1 MIFYPAIDL
10 INKQCVR
17 LEKGDY
23 SKKTIFNED
32 PLTQAKIFESDG
44 CSWLHVVDLDAA
56 KNGKSENGSVLFDIK
71 MNTNLKIQFGGG
83 IRSVEKIKEIIE
95 LGIDRVILGT
105 AAIQDLSFLE
115 KAAQNFP
122 NKVWLGADVLDGDIK
137 VHGWTKNSE
146 NDLNSVLDFAS
157 QLSIGGTILTDINKD
172 GMMQG
177 PNIEMT
183 VKIAQ
188 KYNFPVIL
196 SGGISNIKD
205 IIKLKKFESEGISG
219 LICGRALYD
228 NKVSAIEALKILG
241 YQNA

>member
-1 MIFYPAIDL
+1 M
-10 INKQCVR
+10 
-17 LEKGDY
+17 
-23 SKKTIFNED
+23 
-32 PLTQAKIFESDG
+32 
-44 CSWLHVVDLDAA
+44 
-56 KNGKSENGSVLFDIK
+56 
-71 MNTNLKIQFGGG
+71 
-83 IRSVEKIKEIIE
+83 
-95 LGIDRVILGT
+95 
-105 AAIQDLSFLE
+105 
-115 KAAQNFP
+115 
-122 NKVWLGADVLDGDIK
+122 
-137 VHGWTKNSE
+137 
-146 NDLNSVLDFAS
+146 DFAS

-228 NKVSAIEALKILG
+228 NKVSAKEALKILG